1 LFDFVGL
8 IKNSELISK
17 LDLLENYLDMKKIIV
32 ILTFT
37 CFMAFESFSQ
47 LQIGGGPAL
56 FACEKYFERSQGS
69 IDYTLSAGYAIR
81 KFDVGFEFVQN
92 GYRDDGRGKSYY
104 EFYQYQLF
112 GRYYPLKKRIL
123 FIKAGINYSDEKYH
137 DSMYWG
143 TPPAPYQY
151 DEHGKLLG
159 LEGGLG
165 FQDRLIKKADLFMN
179 VSLTYNY
186 LKSLESDYVS
196 YSHEEPMP
204 FYALKMSLIYQ
215 FNFKKK

>member
-1 LFDFVGL
+1 MRKVVLILLF
-8 IKNSELISK
+8 S
-17 LDLLENYLDMKKIIV
+17 
-32 ILTFT
+32 
-37 CFMAFESFSQ
+37 CFIAFESFSQ

-56 FACEKYFERSQGS
+56 FVCERFFERNRGS
-69 IDYTLSAGYAIR
+69 IDYTLSAGYAFR
-81 KFDVGFEFVQN
+81 KVDVGFEFVQN
-92 GYRDDGRGKSYY
+92 EYLDNGLGKSYY

-123 FIKAGINYSDEKYH
+123 FIKTGINYSDEKYH
-137 DSMYWG
+137 DELYWG
-143 TPPAPYQY
+143 TPPALYKY
-151 DEHGKLLG
+151 DEHGQLLG

-165 FQDRLIKKADLFMN
+165 FQDRLIKKADLFLN

-186 LKSLESDYVS
+186 LTAMKSDYLDT
-196 YSHEEPMP
+196 SHEDLMP